1 MSTTP
6 AKKNQVATGL
16 KRRGTLLAAALRP
29 PGRAQGPGGA
39 SATSPGEDEESA
51 VVPSKVPRLVE
62 SPVFVL
68 CSVRSG
74 STLLRVLLNSHTQIR
89 APHELHLRHLRVKQ
103 GREFAQDVMGEL
115 GLDAQELQYMLWDN
129 VLSYELQ
136 RSGKT
141 QIVEK
146 TPSNS
151 LIWRRLAAAWPQ
163 ARYLFLLR
171 HPASIV
177 ESVLARRKGSV
188 PEKVVPEILRYAEHI
203 EEARGALSGL
213 TVRYEELTAEPERVT
228 AEICSYLGVEW
239 EPGMLD
245 YGRLSHG
252 PYRAA
257 FGDWGAKLKSGEI
270 QPARPLPAAD
280 AVAPELRGIARA
292 WGYLDAP

>member
-1 MSTTP
+1 MSTSP
-6 AKKNQVATGL
+6 GKKNQVATGL

-29 PGRAQGPGGA
+29 PGRAQGPEGA
-39 SATSPGEDEESA
+39 SAAPPGEDEA
-51 VVPSKVPRLVE
+51 GALVPSKVPRIVE

-74 STLLRVLLNSHTQIR
+74 STLLRVLLNSHSQIR
-89 APHELHLRHLRVKQ
+89 APHELHLRHLKVKP
-103 GREFAQDVMGEL
+103 GREFTYDIMGEL
-115 GLDAQELQYMLWDN
+115 GLDVRELQYMLWDN

-146 TPSNS
+146 TPSNA
-151 LIWRRLAAAWPQ
+151 LIWRRLAAAWPE

-177 ESVLARRKGSV
+177 ESVLARRKGSA
-188 PEKVVPEILRYAEHI
+188 PETVVPEILRYAEHI
-203 EEARGALSGL
+203 EEARNALPGL

-228 AEICSYLGVEW
+228 TEICSYLGVEW

-270 QPARPLPAAD
+270 QPARPLPPAGD
-280 AVAPELRGIARA
+280 VPPELRDIARA
-292 WGYLDAP
+292 WDYIGAG

>member
-1 MSTTP
+1 MTSG
-6 AKKNQVATGL
+6 KKNQVASGL

-29 PGRAQGPGGA
+29 PGLGQRAEP
-39 SATSPGEDEESA
+39 SPPAGEEDDGA

-62 SPVFVL
+62 SPVFIM

-74 STLLRVLLNSHTQIR
+74 STLLRVLLNSHSQIR
-89 APHELHLRHLRVKQ
+89 APHELHLRHLKVKP
-103 GREFAQDVMGEL
+103 GRSFTHDIMGEL
-115 GLDAQELQYMLWDN
+115 GLDVQELEYMLWDN
-129 VLSYELQ
+129 VLAYELR

-141 QIVEK
+141 QIVDK
-146 TPSNS
+146 TPSNA

-163 ARYLFLLR
+163 ARYIFLLR

-177 ESVLARRKGSV
+177 ESVLARRKGAV

-203 EEARGALSGL
+203 ERARQVLSGI

-228 AEICSYLGVEW
+228 KEICAYLGVEW
-239 EPGMLD
+239 ERGMLE

-270 QPARPLPAAD
+270 QPARPLPAED
-280 AVAPELRGIARA
+280 AVPAELRDIARA
-292 WGYLDAP
+292 WDYL